1 MPSPRLF
8 GFRPAKKR
16 AVEAAEEHESVD
28 PLETLADRVFETSQE
43 LPKSTAWGMSPAE
56 DFLQRRHNPRR

>member
-8 GFRPAKKR
+8 GFRSAKKR
-16 AVEAAEEHESVD
+16 SVDAAEEPATPD

-56 DFLQRRHNPRR
+56 DYLQRRHNPRK